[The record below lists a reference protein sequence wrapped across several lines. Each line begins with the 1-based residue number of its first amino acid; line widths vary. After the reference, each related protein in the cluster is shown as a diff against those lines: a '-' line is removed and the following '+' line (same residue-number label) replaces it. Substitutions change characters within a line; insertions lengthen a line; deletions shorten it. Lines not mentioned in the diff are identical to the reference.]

1 MGPKAH
7 TTKDAMASKICIL
20 YSEHVENTH
29 TFNQLTDLW
38 TLETFYSLCY
48 RDIDAEEVYIVP

>member
-20 YSEHVENTH
+20 YCEHVENTH
-29 TFNQLTDLW
+29 I
-38 TLETFYSLCY
+38 FYQS
-48 RDIDAEEVYIVP
+48 A